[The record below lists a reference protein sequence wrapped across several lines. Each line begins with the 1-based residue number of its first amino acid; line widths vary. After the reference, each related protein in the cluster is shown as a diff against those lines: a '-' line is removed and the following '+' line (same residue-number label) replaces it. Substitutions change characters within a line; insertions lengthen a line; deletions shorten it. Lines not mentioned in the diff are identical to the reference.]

1 MSSNGDRVLAA
12 GTGDRRRGK
21 TALFLVACG
30 CAGAAPHWLDPT
42 RSLIPSLT
50 LALVLGGYSLST
62 TLRGSDECASPA
74 NGLPEKDAEGASG
87 LQSAAV
93 ESATGSS
100 RSETSLTTTSA
111 VNESFASWPTVDV
124 VVAARDEE
132 AVVAR
137 LMERLG
143 ALRYPA
149 DQLTTWIVDDG
160 SEDKTPD
167 LLDDLK
173 SQYPNLNVIRRQ
185 RNAGG
190 GKSGALNAALAES
203 SGEWILVLD
212 ADGQISDDQLER
224 LIPIAVMG
232 GWSGVQMRKAVTNA
246 DTNWLT
252 RVQAMEMAFD
262 ALIQQGRLLGGG
274 VSELRGNGQLLRRD
288 VLEACGGFNED
299 TVTDDLDLS
308 FRFLLQGARTT
319 LLWNPPVREEAVET
333 VAALWKQRQRWAEG
347 GLQRFFDYWP
357 GLLSNR
363 LTLGQRRDLACF
375 FLLQYALPV
384 LSFAD
389 LVTSVFTRTS
399 PVYWPLSI
407 VAFGVSGVAYW
418 RGCRRS
424 SEGPALPQ
432 PDPFSLLLGIAYLSH
447 WFFVI
452 PWVTL
457 RMAVLPKSLVW
468 AKTSH
473 RGTEETVKA

>member
-30 CAGAAPHWLDPT
+30 CAGAAPHWLDPS

-62 TLRGSDECASPA
+62 TLRGSDASAVPA
-74 NGLPEKDAEGASG
+74 NSTPANEWDGIS
-87 LQSAAV
+87 SA
-93 ESATGSS
+93 
-100 RSETSLTTTSA
+100 ETSLAADPA
-111 VNESFASWPTVDV
+111 VIESFASWPKVDV

-167 LLDDLK
+167 LLDELK
-173 SQYPNLNVIRRQ
+173 PQYPNLNVIRRQ

-190 GKSGALNAALAES
+190 GKSGALNAALAQS

-212 ADGQISDDQLER
+212 ADGQISEDQLER

-232 GWSGVQMRKAVTNA
+232 DWSGVQMRKAVTNA
-246 DTNWLT
+246 DTNLLT

-319 LLWNPPVREEAVET
+319 LVWNPPVREEAVET
-333 VAALWKQRQRWAEG
+333 ISALWKQRQRWAEG

-363 LTLGQRRDLACF
+363 LTVGQRRDLACF

-389 LVTSVFTRTS
+389 LVTSALTRTS

-407 VAFGVSGVAYW
+407 VVSGVAYW
-418 RGCRRS
+418 RGCRRC

-432 PDPFSLLLGIAYLSH
+432 PDPFSLFLGIAYLSH

-457 RMAVLPKSLVW
+457 RMAVLPKRLVW

>member
-1 MSSNGDRVLAA
+1 MTSNGDRVLAA

-30 CAGAAPHWLDPT
+30 CAGAAPHWLDPS

-62 TLRGSDECASPA
+62 TLRGSDETTSPA
-74 NGLPEKDAEGASG
+74 DGMPAKDGDG
-87 LQSAAV
+87 I
-93 ESATGSS
+93 SS
-100 RSETSLTTTSA
+100 PETSLAAASA
-111 VNESFASWPTVDV
+111 LNESFASWPNVDV

-418 RGCRRS
+418 RGCRRF